1 MFENQISG
9 IEADN

>member
-1 MFENQISG
+1 MFEDQISG